1 MLSVIIVAAGK
12 GERMGGVKKQFLP
25 LNGIPLF
32 LHSVKLF
39 SKIGAQ
45 EIIIAVPKEDVDLA
59 KNLLLKYGLS
69 TYCKVV
75 AGGKSR
81 QESVKLAFSECKKD
95 LGLIAIHDAARPF
108 VKYEDALAVCKDAEK
123 YGAATLAIPVSD
135 TVKEAKEGFITATI
149 PRESLYLAQTPQV
162 FKKSLY
168 KKALSQTKGDY
179 TDDCQLLEHIG
190 VSVKI
195 TQGSASNKK
204 ITTIEDKTLLTDY
217 DGGKNNMRIGHG
229 YDVHRFAKNR
239 RLILCGVEIPYDEG
253 LLGHSD
259 ADVATHALMDALL
272 GAAALG
278 DIGKLF
284 PDTDSKWKD
293 ASSLS
298 LLDVVMDKIYLN
310 GYHIQNIDLT
320 IIAQQ
325 PKISPYISD
334 MKRILCQKLQISEN
348 QINIKATTEE
358 GLGFTGRKEG
368 ISAHCVVLL
377 H

>member
-25 LNGIPLF
+25 LNGMPLF

-39 SKIGAQ
+39 SKIGAE
-45 EIIIAVPKEDVDLA
+45 EIIIAVPKEDVNLA
-59 KNLLLKYGLS
+59 KDLLLKYGLS
-69 TYCKVV
+69 ASCKIVS
-75 AGGKSR
+75 GGKSR
-81 QESVKLAFSECKKD
+81 QESVKLAFCECAKD
-95 LGLIAIHDAARPF
+95 SGLIAIHDAARPF
-108 VKYEDALAVCKDAEK
+108 VKYEDVLAVCNDAEE
-123 YGAATLAIPVSD
+123 YGAATLAVSVPD
-135 TVKEAKEGFITATI
+135 TVKEAKEEFITATI
-149 PRESLYLAQTPQV
+149 PRENIYLAQTPQV

-168 KKALSQTKGDY
+168 QKALSQTREGY
-179 TDDCQLLEHIG
+179 TDDCQLLEQIG
-190 VSVKI
+190 ISVKI
-195 TQGSASNKK
+195 TQGSLSNKK
-204 ITTIEDKTLLTDY
+204 ITTIEDKTLLSNY
-217 DGGKNNMRIGHG
+217 GGGKNNMRIGHG

-239 RLILCGVEIPYDEG
+239 LLILCGVEIPYEEG

-272 GAAALG
+272 GAAAMG
-278 DIGKLF
+278 DIGRLF

-293 ASSLS
+293 VSSLS
-298 LLDVVMDKIYLN
+298 LLDIVMNKIHLN

-325 PKISPYISD
+325 PKISPYID
-334 MKRILCQKLQISEN
+334 NMKEKLSQKLQISEN

-377 H
+377 Y